1 MCHQAWLFRWVLKI
15 KLKHFAHCA
24 ISPAIS
30 NNAVFIQSDYYF
42 EMGSYYTARAG
53 LRLVV
58 NFFPQS
64 PMCQDYRGMHDHT
77 RFIRM
82 FLGPLYGK
90 RLKVLVSF
98 LYHGFNLSQHH
109 LTNQPLLNLLVTK
122 NPFAKLEEL
131 QRGEDARL

>member
-30 NNAVFIQSDYYF
+30 STVVFIQSDYYF
-42 EMGSYYTARAG
+42 EMESHYTARAG

-58 NFFPQS
+58 NLFPQS
-64 PMCQDYRGMHDHT
+64 PMCQDYRGVHDHT
-77 RFIRM
+77 RFLRM
-82 FLGPLYGK
+82 FWGPLYGK
-90 RLKVLVSF
+90 SLKVLVSF
-98 LYHGFNLSQHH
+98 LYPGFNLSQHH
-109 LTNQPLLNLLVTK
+109 LINQSLLNLLVTK
-122 NPFAKLEEL
+122 NLFAKLEL